1 MLKSRT
7 GTERSDQTT
16 TWARMAVADALLIEN
31 RVVTPFGSS
40 RATSKYG
47 RRRVAAGTSSI
58 VQINATAWPP
68 KASRAKSVRQRTVFF
83 IADDLL
89 SQPVL
94 RRSSGSADPSREPC
108 KGVGSKG
115 GRRFLMEKIHE
126 CLCQWQG
133 LDRQEGEWEKRKEER
148 RPKPERERAGRPSP
162 NPPLLSAL

>member
-58 VQINATAWPP
+58 VQINATACPP
-68 KASRAKSVRQRTVFF
+68 RARRASRARQSAVLFISDNLLGDSIPPKSFDRAPTYNLRITSH
-83 IADDLL
+83 LK
-89 SQPVL
+89 STEPPPVQSL
-94 RRSSGSADPSREPC
+94 ESR
-108 KGVGSKG
+108 
-115 GRRFLMEKIHE
+115 
-126 CLCQWQG
+126 
-133 LDRQEGEWEKRKEER
+133 
-148 RPKPERERAGRPSP
+148 
-162 NPPLLSAL
+162 